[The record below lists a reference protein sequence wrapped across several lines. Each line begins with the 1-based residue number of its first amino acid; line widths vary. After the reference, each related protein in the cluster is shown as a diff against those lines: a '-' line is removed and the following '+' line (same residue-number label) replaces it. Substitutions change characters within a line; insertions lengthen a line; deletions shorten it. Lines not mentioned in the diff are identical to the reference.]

1 MLGVLELW
9 AWVWDLPW
17 LLGSGVRITPQGRG
31 SFPFRE
37 TARLASPEWKL
48 RQFVGKYIF
57 SVIVKGKGLIEKI
70 HRHIKRFFQLKWAVK
85 MNFEFHIFIQK

>member
-9 AWVWDLPW
+9 VWDWDLPW

-37 TARLASPEWKL
+37 TARLAFLEWKL
-48 RQFVGKYIF
+48 RQFVGKYIY
-57 SVIVKGKGLIEKI
+57 SVIVKGKGGGQVLLLRKFTDTS
-70 HRHIKRFFQLKWAVK
+70 RDFPLKWAVK
-85 MNFEFHIFIQK
+85 MNET